1 MIAGRMADAA
11 ITPLPP
17 ARMSSAWARRAHTT
31 PTTPDGGLP
40 VDPTL
45 E

>member
-1 MIAGRMADAA
+1 MIARPMADAV

-17 ARMSSAWARRAHTT
+17 ARSRPPDRHTHHD
-31 PTTPDGGLP
+31 PDGGLP

>member
-1 MIAGRMADAA
+1 MIARLMADAV

-17 ARMSSAWARRAHTT
+17 ARMTAT